1 MYCNGIGTQYY
12 ANLPFKVAQDNK
24 ESNLYEIK
32 E

>member
-1 MYCNGIGTQYY
+1 MYCNGIGTQYN
-12 ANLPFKVAQDNK
+12 ANMSFKFAQDNK